1 MAFRSETV
9 SSFFRVIQ
17 ICPGNVFNHRRTKG
31 ADEVAAPELLV
42 DNLSYRVGKQTIL
55 ENINLCLS
63 GGIFGLLGANGAGKS
78 TLLKL
83 MATVMGPTY
92 GDIRVD
98 QWQRPHDDRQIR
110 GMLGYVPQQYGL
122 LEHLT
127 IKEYLHYAA
136 VMKGS
141 VHNAAAIQ
149 QVSDW
154 MGLGEWF
161 NTRIAKLSGGT
172 KQRVGIA
179 QALLGTPPLL
189 ILDEPTSGLDPSER
203 VHLKNL
209 LQQWSSTAT
218 IVLSTHIVSDIEGL
232 ADTVGIL
239 DHGQLLAQG
248 SVTSIVRKA
257 DGLVFQR
264 SFSLGD
270 WEQEADRWMIR
281 PNTIQPVPRV
291 VVRIASSGKSV
302 TVRYLTREPDE
313 YSVMASADLE
323 DGYLALVNFPEL
335 RDTDATF
342 AE

>member
-1 MAFRSETV
+1 MSV
-9 SSFFRVIQ
+9 S
-17 ICPGNVFNHRRTKG
+17 
-31 ADEVAAPELLV
+31 APELLV
-42 DNLSYRVGKQTIL
+42 NDLSYSIGKKTIL
-55 ENINLCLS
+55 KHINLCLS

-78 TLLKL
+78 TLLKI
-83 MATVMGPTY
+83 MATVMEPTH
-92 GDIRVD
+92 GEIRVD

-110 GMLGYVPQQYGL
+110 RMLGYVPQQYGL

-127 IKEYLHYAA
+127 IQEYLHYSA
-136 VMKGS
+136 VMKGT
-141 VHNAAAIQ
+141 VHNPGVVR
-149 QVSDW
+149 QVSAW

-189 ILDEPTSGLDPSER
+189 ILDEPTAGLDPSER

-239 DHGQLLAQG
+239 DHGQLLAEG
-248 SVTSIVRKA
+248 SVPSIVHKA

-264 SFSLGD
+264 SFSLAD

-281 PNTIQPVPRV
+281 PNAMQSVTRV
-291 VVRIASSGKSV
+291 VVRIASSGKTV
-302 TVRYLTREPDE
+302 TVRYLTRDPDE
-313 YSVMASADLE
+313 HSAMASPDLE